1 MKKNHA
7 ILLLNVSFLLHKR
20 NSGVVKT
27 IRETALPGVNI
38 VEKEPITV
46 FLPILTLT
54 KIKKVKKE
62 LQSF

>member
-38 VEKEPITV
+38 VEKGTNNGVSTDIDAY
-46 FLPILTLT
+46 
-54 KIKKVKKE
+54 KNKKRKE